1 MSAKRIL
8 IIDDDPD
15 LVTALE
21 VVLSGEGYETVAAYG
36 GREGLAKAQDITP
49 DLVILDVMM
58 EDTDGF
64 EVARQLKS
72 DSDLANVPVIM
83 LTAVGEQTNQTS
95 YSTAQ
100 ALKSLEAEEWFDKP
114 VDPQALLAR
123 IKELL

>member
-15 LVTALE
+15 LVSALE
-21 VVLSGEGYETVAAYG
+21 VVLNGEGYETAAAYG
-36 GREGLAKAQDITP
+36 GREGLAKALEAPP

-64 EVARQLKS
+64 EVARQLK
-72 DSDLANVPVIM
+72 DDTTLAQVPVIM

-100 ALKSLEAEEWFDKP
+100 ALKSLEAEEWLDKP